1 MATKKQTKKSQ
12 VKKILKRELVSN
24 RKYKTTYKDIKKY
37 FKMINKAVF
46 DDKLSPFNDILIKKI
61 YKDETKKYF
70 KIINEAVFDNL
81 LSPFNEI
88 KIKKIYKDYTKKF
101 CYGQVTVWEWKRK
114 GTRQYWL
121 EMLPTYR
128 NKKDFVDTLGH
139 EMVHLYQMANKGDTG
154 NHNKLFYS
162 FRPKLNAIGLD
173 L

>member
-1 MATKKQTKKSQ
+1 MPRKVTSKSMK
-12 VKKILKRELVSN
+12 VKTILKRELASRN
-24 RKYKTTYKDIKKY
+24 KYKTTYKDIKKY
-37 FKMINKAVF
+37 FKIINKV
-46 DDKLSPFNDILIKKI
+46 I
-61 YKDETKKYF
+61 F
-70 KIINEAVFDNL
+70 KNL

-88 KIKKIYKDYTKKF
+88 KIKEIRDPKAK
-101 CYGQVTVWEWKRK
+101 CYGQVIAYEWKRK
-114 GTRQYWL
+114 GTRVYHL
-121 EMLPTYR
+121 EMLPSYR

>member
-12 VKKILKRELVSN
+12 VKKILKKELVSN

-46 DDKLSPFNDILIKKI
+46 DDKLSPFNDVLIKKI
-61 YKDETKKYF
+61 YKDESKKY
-70 KIINEAVFDNL
+70 
-81 LSPFNEI
+81 
-88 KIKKIYKDYTKKF
+88 
-101 CYGQVTVWEWKRK
+101 CYGQVIAWEYRRK
-114 GTRQYWL
+114 GTRVYNL
-121 EMLPTYR
+121 EMQPSYR

-139 EMVHLYQMANKGDTG
+139 EMVHLYQMANVGDTG